1 MIHNEYNVSIS
12 SFEYTCTTYRPI
24 NYLVDH
30 KLRKLTYP
38 NLVVRP
44 QFCNFLQLN
53 QTISALFRNYFSLL
67 FRISTKKKSIVQLI
81 LCIELGIFQ
90 NFQFILKLAR
100 EFETYVNKYHS
111 NIEHCFK
118 YTLFYVVF
126 TNTFFS
132 SVIPIWL
139 YCVSSWFLFDSSY
152 VLFFIQQISLIRKM
166 MVAGI
171 ECFFSSFLIYI
182 VCFKYLI
189 NTKKKNQQFIAINF
203 FSFLKTFFLFQF
215 TIVH

>member
-1 MIHNEYNVSIS
+1 MNIMFQFHH
-12 SFEYTCTTYRPI
+12 YTST
-24 NYLVDH
+24 LVP
-30 KLRKLTYP
+30 L
-38 NLVVRP
+38 
-44 QFCNFLQLN
+44 
-53 QTISALFRNYFSLL
+53 
-67 FRISTKKKSIVQLI
+67 IVQLI
-81 LCIELGIFQ
+81 ISLITSLENLPIQIWWYGRNSATFFNLIKQSLHSLGIIFHFFFEFQQKKKIVQLVLCIELGIFQ

-111 NIEHCFK
+111 SIEHCFK

-139 YCVSSWFLFDSSY
+139 CCVSSWFLFDSSY

-189 NTKKKNQQFIAINF
+189 ITKKKVNNSLRSIFSHLSKRFFF
-203 FSFLKTFFLFQF
+203 FSLQ
-215 TIVH
+215 